1 MIELLFYHQ
10 FPSEGVV
17 HLIKVPIVL
26 LVESIQLAL
35 LGIFPTTSMAADI
48 SGLVFAI
55 FYQ

>member
-26 LVESIQLAL
+26 LVGSIQWAL